1 MTVPRALGL
10 LLVAYLGTV
19 LATAMAALWNGP
31 VPDLG
36 FLVALYAGL
45 HCRLT
50 GGPAATLRDAHPE
63 AMAGLGAA
71 MGYLMDLLGGTPL
84 GLRALVCALW
94 LLGLRVLSSR
104 FLVRGR
110 RAVMAVAALCA
121 LLFRL
126 SMWLIFV
133 AFSFEGN
140 RIGLRNAVTE
150 ALLTGLC
157 APFLFAGLR
166 ALDSWLLRDLR
177 AQRGG
182 LSYESADAKR

>member
-1 MTVPRALGL
+1 MTLPRALGL
-10 LLVAYLGTV
+10 LLAAYLGTV
-19 LATAMAALWNGP
+19 LSTAMAALWSGP

-71 MGYLMDLLGGTPL
+71 LGYVMDLLGGTPL

-94 LLGLRVLSSR
+94 LLGLRALSSR

-126 SMWLIFV
+126 SLWLIFII
-133 AFSFEGN
+133 FSFEGH
-140 RIGLRNAVTE
+140 RIGLRNAFTE

-166 ALDSWLLRDLR
+166 ALDTWLWRDLR